1 MEIISTSVH
10 LIDYENGNTRTIV
23 PPEAFEEYISEL
35 LSHINENTTVREFT
49 TTSRR
54 TEVISSI
61 LDTLLHIEDSEIVQ
75 NNVNTIAGRLLR
87 KEREAQER
95 IEHLDIQVQKG
106 SLIQA
111 LIQDEDTGKQTYL
124 LAKVE
129 HGGFIDDADFSFK
142 SGFSKDKK
150 TIWKTCIFDLS
161 STDPNSISAKIYSN
175 TSAKYW
181 WSDFLE
187 LSPVIDD
194 EHNTLAAFK
203 AIDSTINRMIK
214 DMAPYDH
221 TIIRNTFVSHFKTS
235 DHLDYDNM
243 VHEVMDTYVP
253 TDLSQEKLNALRDRL
268 LELPDE
274 RKFDRQF
281 TPVSSVITAKI
292 KKVYKVY
299 QGVKLQITDEID
311 HIENVVTAI
320 RDPDGA
326 QYIKIRTTET
336 ATFLRFYNSRQK
348 IEIGN

>member
-1 MEIISTSVH
+1 MQIIAKSLH
-10 LIDYENGNTRTIV
+10 LIDYENNTTRTIV

-35 LSHINENTTVREFT
+35 ISHINSNTTIREFT
-49 TTSRR
+49 TVSRR

-61 LDTLLHIEDSEIVQ
+61 IDTQAHIDDPEAVP
-75 NNVNTIAGRLLR
+75 NNFNIIANRLLK
-87 KEREAQER
+87 KETEVQER

-111 LIQDEDTGKQTYL
+111 LILDETNGKHTYL

-150 TIWKTCIFDLS
+150 TIWKTCIFDLA
-161 STDPNSISAKIYSN
+161 STAPNNVPAKIYSN
-175 TSAKYW
+175 TAAKYW

-187 LSPVIDD
+187 LVPITDD
-194 EHNTLAAFK
+194 EHNTQAAFK

-214 DMAPYDH
+214 DMAPFDH

-235 DHLDYDNM
+235 DHLDYDSM
-243 VHEVMDTYVP
+243 VHEVMDSYVP
-253 TDLSQEKLNALRDRL
+253 TDLPQEKLTALRDRL

-281 TPVSSVITAKI
+281 VPVSSVITARI
-292 KKVYKVY
+292 KKVYDVY
-299 QGVKLQITDEID
+299 HGIKLQITDEID
-311 HIENVVTAI
+311 HIEDVISGERLA
-320 RDPDGA
+320 DGT
-326 QYIKIRTTET
+326 QYIKIKTTDNV
-336 ATFLRFYNSRQK
+336 TFLRFYKKPQ
-348 IEIGN
+348 

>member
-1 MEIISTSVH
+1 MEIITTSVH
-10 LIDYENGNTRTIV
+10 LIDYENGNIRTIV
-23 PPEAFEEYISEL
+23 PPEAFEEYISDL
-35 LSHINENTTVREFT
+35 ISHINDNTTVREFT
-49 TTSRR
+49 TISRR

-61 LDTLLHIEDSEIVQ
+61 LDTEIHFGNLEAVQ
-75 NNVNTIAGRLLR
+75 YNTSIIANRLLI
-87 KEREAQER
+87 KESEAQER

-111 LIQDEDTGKQTYL
+111 LIHDEHTDNYTYL

-161 STDPNSISAKIYSN
+161 STAPNNVPAKIYSN

-187 LSPVIDD
+187 LTPVTDD
-194 EHNTLAAFK
+194 EHNTIAAFK

-214 DMAPYDH
+214 DMAPFDH
-221 TIIRNTFVSHFKTS
+221 TVIRNTFVSHFKTS

-243 VHEVMDTYVP
+243 VHEVMDTYIP
-253 TDLSQEKLNALRDRL
+253 TDLPQEKLNALRDRL

-281 TPVSSVITAKI
+281 TPVSSAITARI
-292 KKVYKVY
+292 KKVYNVY
-299 QGVKLQITDEID
+299 QGIKLQITDEIE
-311 HIENVVTAI
+311 HIEDVVTAT
-320 RDPDGA
+320 RDSDGT
-326 QYIKIRTTET
+326 QYIKIKTTET
-336 ATFLRFYNSRQK
+336 ATFLRFYNHRQQV
-348 IEIGN
+348 ELEN

>member
-1 MEIISTSVH
+1 MKIITTSVH
-10 LIDYENGNTRTIV
+10 LVDYENGTTRTIV

-35 LSHINENTTVREFT
+35 ISHINDNTTVREFT
-49 TTSRR
+49 TISRR

-61 LDTLLHIEDSEIVQ
+61 LDTHLYVDDAETVQ
-75 NNVNTIAGRLLR
+75 NNANIIANRLLK
-87 KEREAQER
+87 KETEAQER
-95 IEHLDIQVQKG
+95 IEHLDSQVQKG

-111 LIQDEDTGKQTYL
+111 LIQDETTGNYTYL

-161 STDPNSISAKIYSN
+161 SADPNNIPAKIYSN
-175 TSAKYW
+175 TLAKYW

-187 LSPVIDD
+187 LTPVTDD

-214 DMAPYDH
+214 DMAPFDH
-221 TIIRNTFVSHFKTS
+221 TVIRNTFVSCFKTS
-235 DHLDYDNM
+235 DHLDYDSM
-243 VHEVMDTYVP
+243 VHEVMDNYVP
-253 TDLSQEKLNALRDRL
+253 TDLPQEKLNALRDRL

-281 TPVSSVITAKI
+281 TPVSSAITARI
-292 KKVYKVY
+292 KKIYNVY
-299 QGVKLQITDEID
+299 QGIKLQITDEID
-311 HIENVVTAI
+311 HIEDVVTAI
-320 RDPDGA
+320 RDSDGT
-326 QYIKIRTTET
+326 QYIKIKTTET
-336 ATFLRFYNSRQK
+336 ATFLRFYNSRQHIDLK
-348 IEIGN
+348 D

>member
-1 MEIISTSVH
+1 MEIITTSVH

-35 LSHINENTTVREFT
+35 ISHINDNTTVREFT
-49 TTSRR
+49 TISRR

-61 LDTLLHIEDSEIVQ
+61 LDIQVHIDDFEAIQ
-75 NNVNTIAGRLLR
+75 NNTSIIATRLLL
-87 KEREAQER
+87 KETEAQER
-95 IEHLDIQVQKG
+95 IEHLAIQVQKG

-111 LIQDEDTGKQTYL
+111 LILDETTGNHTYL

-161 STDPNSISAKIYSN
+161 STAPNSVPAKIYSN

-187 LSPVIDD
+187 LTPVTDD
-194 EHNTLAAFK
+194 EHNTMAAFK

-214 DMAPYDH
+214 DMAPFDH
-221 TIIRNTFVSHFKTS
+221 TVIRNTFVSHFKTS

-253 TDLSQEKLNALRDRL
+253 TDLPQEKLNALRDRL

-281 TPVSSVITAKI
+281 TPVSSAITARI
-292 KKVYKVY
+292 RKVYNVY
-299 QGVKLQITDEID
+299 QGIKLQITDEID
-311 HIENVVTAI
+311 HIEDVVTAT
-320 RDPDGA
+320 RDSDGT
-326 QYIKIRTTET
+326 QYIKIKTTET
-336 ATFLRFYNSRQK
+336 ATFLRFYNHRQQV
-348 IEIGN
+348 ELEN